1 MPNLVVVG
9 AQWGDEGKGKIVHYL
24 SLKAQD
30 IVRYQG
36 GNNAGH
42 TVIHRGEKMALHLV
56 PAGVLFPGKRGIIG
70 NGVVINPREFLE
82 EIEFVRSKGIEV
94 RGRLFVSHGAHV
106 VLPHH
111 LLLDAVHESGDRPIG
126 TTKKGIGPCY
136 TDKAARRGVQL
147 VDYLDLDAFT
157 ALLDQTLEANRPEIL
172 RCRGS
177 VKDLRKKALAEQKKI
192 APLLK
197 PYCLD
202 TIPLLHK
209 SLESKRW
216 VLFEGAQG
224 VALDLDLGTYPF
236 VTSSSTVAGGVCAGA
251 GVGPTVI
258 EDVLGVTK
266 AYVTRIGTGPF
277 PTEMP
282 KALGD
287 ALREKGQ
294 EYGATTG
301 RPRRIGWLDLVQ
313 LKRAVQ
319 ISGIRRLAM
328 TKLDT
333 LSDLHPIKVC
343 VAYKINGKTVVD
355 FPISARLV
363 QKAKPVYKTLPG
375 FAGDLSSARKMGDLP
390 PKARAYVEWVE
401 KFLKTPVTIVSV
413 GREREATI
421 LRDRKFG
428 WVS

>member
-9 AQWGDEGKGKIVHYL
+9 AQWGDEGKGKVVHFL
-24 SLKAQD
+24 SDRAHD

-42 TVIHRGEKMALHLV
+42 TVIHRNQKFATHLI
-56 PAGVLFPGKRGIIG
+56 PAGVLFPKKRGIIG
-70 NGVVINPREFLE
+70 NGVVLNPKEFLE
-82 EIEFVRSKGIEV
+82 EIDFLKQKGV
-94 RGRLFVSHGAHV
+94 DLKGRLFVSLGAHI

-111 LLLDAVHESGDRPIG
+111 LLLDAAHEKGIRPIG

-136 TDKAARRGVQL
+136 TDKAARRGIQL
-147 VDYLDLDAFT
+147 VDYLHEATFRALMGETLDH
-157 ALLDQTLEANRPEIL
+157 NRPEIE
-172 RCRGS
+172 RCGGH
-177 VKDLRKKALAEQKKI
+177 VKALMEQAMAGHKLY
-192 APLLK
+192 APRLAV
-197 PYCLD
+197 YAAD
-202 TIPLLHK
+202 TVPMLQK
-209 SLESKRW
+209 SLDSKRW

-251 GVGPTVI
+251 GVGPTQI
-258 EDVLGVTK
+258 QDVLGVTK

-277 PTEMP
+277 PTEMD

-287 ALREKGQ
+287 HLREKGQ

-319 ISGIRRLAM
+319 TSGIRRLAM

-333 LSDLHPIKVC
+333 LADVNPIKVC
-343 VAYKINGKTVVD
+343 VAYDVDGKNVTD
-355 FPISARLV
+355 FPVSVAQLNR
-363 QKAKPVYKTLPG
+363 AKPVYKELPG
-375 FAGDLSSARKMGDLP
+375 FSGDLP
-390 PKARAYVEWVE
+390 GARTVKQLPKGTMRYIEFVE
-401 KFLKTPVTIVSV
+401 KYLETPISIVSV

-421 LRDRKFG
+421 LRDPKFA
-428 WVS
+428 WIN

>member
-1 MPNLVVVG
+1 MPNLVIVG
-9 AQWGDEGKGKIVHYL
+9 AQWGDEGKGKVVHYL
-24 SLKAQD
+24 SERAHD

-42 TVIHRGEKMALHLV
+42 TVVHDNQKFATHLI

-70 NGVVINPREFLE
+70 NGVVVNPKEFLE
-82 EIEFVRSKGIEV
+82 EIEFLREKGV
-94 RGRLFVSHGAHV
+94 NLKGRLVISLGAHV

-111 LLLDAVHESGDRPIG
+111 LLLDAAHESGNKPIG

-136 TDKAARRGVQL
+136 TDKAARRGIQL
-147 VDYLDLDAFT
+147 VDYLDAKAFRE
-157 ALLDQTLEANRPEIL
+157 LLEETLEANRPEIE
-172 RCRGS
+172 RCGGS
-177 VKDLRKKALAEQKKI
+177 VAQLLQKSLEGQKLYG
-192 APLLK
+192 PKLK
-197 PYCLD
+197 PYAVD
-202 TIPLLHK
+202 TVPMLQH
-209 SLESKRW
+209 SLARNRW

-251 GVGPTVI
+251 GVGPTQI
-258 EDVLGVTK
+258 QDVMGVTK

-277 PTEMP
+277 PTEMD
-282 KALGD
+282 KDLAHH
-287 ALREKGQ
+287 LREKGQ

-319 ISGIRRLAM
+319 TSGINRLVM

-333 LSDLHPIKVC
+333 LADVNPLKVC
-343 VAYKINGKTVVD
+343 VAYKVGSKTVTD
-355 FPISARLV
+355 FPVSVAALN
-363 QKAKPVYKTLPG
+363 KAKPVYKVLPG
-375 FAGDLSSARKMGDLP
+375 FPGDISGARKLSDLP
-390 PKARAYVEWVE
+390 AKALRYVEFVE
-401 KFLKTPVTIVSV
+401 KFVGTPISLVSV

-421 LRDRKFG
+421 VRDPKFV
-428 WVS
+428 WVN

>member
-42 TVIHRGEKMALHLV
+42 TVIHRGEKMALHLI

-70 NGVVINPREFLE
+70 NGVVINPREFLQ
-82 EIEFVRSKGIEV
+82 EIDFVRSKGVKFEN
-94 RGRLFVSHGAHV
+94 RLFVSLGAHV

-111 LLLDAVHESGDRPIG
+111 LLLDAAHESGDRPIG

-136 TDKAARRGVQL
+136 TDKAARRGIQI
-147 VDYLDLDAFT
+147 VDYLDAGTFA

-172 RCRGS
+172 RCGGS
-177 VKDLRKKALAEQKKI
+177 VEELRAKALEEQKKI
-192 APLLK
+192 APLLA
-197 PYCLD
+197 PYCRD
-202 TIPLLHK
+202 TVPLLHQ
-209 SLESKRW
+209 SLDRKRW

-282 KALGD
+282 KDLGD

-301 RPRRIGWLDLVQ
+301 RPRRMGWLDLVQ

-333 LSDLHPIKVC
+333 LADLDPIKVC
-343 VAYKINGKTVVD
+343 VAYKVDGKLVKD
-355 FPISARLV
+355 FPVSASLV
-363 QKAKPVYKTLPG
+363 QRAAPVYKTLPG
-375 FAGDLSSARKMGDLP
+375 FAGDLSSARRMGDLP

-401 KFLKTPVTIVSV
+401 KFLRTPVTIVSV

-421 LRDRKFG
+421 LRDHRFG